1 VRQTTRRRRAARGPT
16 IDVVIASTRWRKVPQ
31 AARLV
36 RRIITAAAPARMRG
50 SELSVTLTNDRAIGA
65 LNRQWRGQ
73 DKPTNVLSFPTPAKT
88 VTKPVTRPLTKP
100 GTNPSSTPTSKS
112 GRGGAHHRVHH
123 LGDIVIAYE
132 TTAREAR
139 DEGKPFDHHLAHLAL
154 HGFLHLLGYDHESH
168 RQAET
173 MERRERL
180 ILARLGVPDPYA
192 ERISRRGGRRR
203 ADKDM
208 RNKMVAA

>member
-1 VRQTTRRRRAARGPT
+1 MKQATRRRRAARGPT
-16 IDVVIASTRWRKVPQ
+16 IDVVIGSTRWNKAPQ

-36 RRIITAAAPARMRG
+36 RRIITAAAPVRMRRA
-50 SELSVTLTNDRAIGA
+50 ELSVTLTNDRAIGA

-73 DKPTNVLSFPTPAKT
+73 DKPTNVLSFPTP
-88 VTKPVTRPLTKP
+88 R
-100 GTNPSSTPTSKS
+100 S
-112 GRGGAHHRVHH
+112 GVHHGALH

-139 DEGKPFDHHLAHLAL
+139 QEGKAFDHHLAHLAL

-192 ERISRRGGRRR
+192 AR
-203 ADKDM
+203 D
-208 RNKMVAA
+208 AA

>member
-1 VRQTTRRRRAARGPT
+1 VKQALKRRRAARGPT
-16 IDVVIASTRWRKVPQ
+16 IDVVIASRRWRKVPQ
-31 AARLV
+31 AARVV
-36 RRIITAAAPARMRG
+36 RRIITAAAPARVRRA
-50 SELSVTLTNDRAIGA
+50 ELSVTLTSDRAIAA
-65 LNRQWRGQ
+65 LNRRWRGQ
-73 DKPTNVLSFPTPAKT
+73 NKPTNVLSFPTPAGP
-88 VTKPVTRPLTKP
+88 VTKPVTKP
-100 GTNPSSTPTSKS
+100 AAKS
-112 GRGGAHHRVHH
+112 GRGASHH

-139 DEGKPFDHHLAHLAL
+139 DEGKPLHHHLAHLAL

-192 ERISRRGGRRR
+192 AR
-203 ADKDM
+203 D
-208 RNKMVAA
+208 AA